1 MQEFFRFS
9 RNNIIIENRGN
20 EGRFSDESE
29 EIGLEKFY
37 RWLLSSEW
45 SERLK
50 AYAYIETDL
59 RLRDCYVLND
69 DKWND
74 MKMLVGQ
81 ILSIHF
87 KKYPAESVLDFSERI
102 VRLYEVLIRP
112 LSEEQ
117 SKHHRFTMKLLMDI
131 YDEDD
136 KAAQQEIR
144 QYFVRKDLDEK
155 KSVLESLFNCYEAMM
170 ERVRN
175 RYQMA
180 AMA

>member
-1 MQEFFRFS
+1 M
-9 RNNIIIENRGN
+9 
-20 EGRFSDESE
+20 
-29 EIGLEKFY
+29 EKFY

-87 KKYPAESVLDFSERI
+87 KLRHHMIIGRIIVSLHYTEHQRCRTHHPAGFTQTSQSCSEG
-102 VRLYEVLIRP
+102 
-112 LSEEQ
+112 
-117 SKHHRFTMKLLMDI
+117 
-131 YDEDD
+131 
-136 KAAQQEIR
+136 
-144 QYFVRKDLDEK
+144 
-155 KSVLESLFNCYEAMM
+155 
-170 ERVRN
+170 
-175 RYQMA
+175 
-180 AMA
+180 